1 MTGSSPGIARR
12 DGRRK
17 IFPAAC
23 YVIETIAY
31 RSLVHGAPALDIR
44 KERPM
49 LVRIVIEI
57 RIWGWRLRVTL
68 SGR

>member
-1 MTGSSPGIARR
+1 MTGSSHGIARR

-17 IFPAAC
+17 IFWAAH
-23 YVIETIAY
+23 YVIATIAY

-57 RIWGWRLRVTL
+57 RIWGWRLRIRL
-68 SGR
+68 SRR